1 MEIKA
6 ELSKPYTEQ
15 EKINF
20 IVQQNHI
27 LGYLIEEQKDKLVA
41 LGYTNEEKAKKERE
55 RINNLSMS
63 RGDFFEAIILAKGI
77 TKVELRAMIENMDL
91 NEKTKLIYLNRFDEA
106 LNFYR
111 GYPIFNALSEQLG
124 ITSEQLDDFFETKDY
139 HYLTKITLKI
149 NATPSEAVVTLN
161 GKATKEISTPYQPN
175 LQLPVTYSVA
185 CEGYVTK
192 EDEIILTE
200 NTILDVVLEEAQP
213 AEPTTEENS
222 VVEKATPASSTVKED
237 DADE

>member
-6 ELSKPYTEQ
+6 ELTKPYAEQ

-124 ITSEQLDDFFETKDY
+124 ITSEQLDEFFITKDY
-139 HYLTKITLKI
+139 KKLL
-149 NATPSEAVVTLN
+149 SEVDN
-161 GKATKEISTPYQPN
+161 G
-175 LQLPVTYSVA
+175 
-185 CEGYVTK
+185 
-192 EDEIILTE
+192 
-200 NTILDVVLEEAQP
+200 
-213 AEPTTEENS
+213 
-222 VVEKATPASSTVKED
+222 
-237 DADE
+237 

>member
-41 LGYTNEEKAKKERE
+41 LDYTNEEKAKKERE

-124 ITSEQLDDFFETKDY
+124 ITSEQLDEFFITKDY
-139 HYLTKITLKI
+139 KKLL
-149 NATPSEAVVTLN
+149 SEVDN
-161 GKATKEISTPYQPN
+161 G
-175 LQLPVTYSVA
+175 
-185 CEGYVTK
+185 
-192 EDEIILTE
+192 
-200 NTILDVVLEEAQP
+200 
-213 AEPTTEENS
+213 
-222 VVEKATPASSTVKED
+222 
-237 DADE
+237 

>member
-20 IVQQNHI
+20 ILQQNHI

-124 ITSEQLDDFFETKDY
+124 ITSEQLDEFFITKDY
-139 HYLTKITLKI
+139 KKLL
-149 NATPSEAVVTLN
+149 SEVDN
-161 GKATKEISTPYQPN
+161 G
-175 LQLPVTYSVA
+175 
-185 CEGYVTK
+185 
-192 EDEIILTE
+192 
-200 NTILDVVLEEAQP
+200 
-213 AEPTTEENS
+213 
-222 VVEKATPASSTVKED
+222 
-237 DADE
+237 